1 MHLVLVG
8 LSHHQ
13 TPIEIREQLSCAE
26 HQLPLA
32 LATLASCQHVREA
45 VVLSTCNR
53 MEVYAIVEGETVETA
68 FGALRAYLSRFHQI
82 AETVFRPY
90 IYTKAEQDAAH
101 HLLRVA
107 AGLDSLVLGEGQ
119 ILGQVRTAL
128 RFGLQAGTVGS
139 GLNALFQQA
148 ILTGKRVQ
156 TETGLGRGAF
166 SIGHA
171 AVDLAHSIFDD
182 LSHASA
188 LILGAGKMS
197 ELTARHLVENG
208 VRFVVVANRTFE
220 KAERMAARLGGKAIH
235 YATFEEELVRTDI
248 VLSSTAAP
256 HPVLRRE
263 ILLPILRKRRGKPL
277 FLIDIAVPR
286 DIEPEVAD
294 LDNVFLYNIDD
305 LRAVVAE
312 EARGR
317 AAEAA
322 RAETLAAEETAKFAA
337 WYRTRQVSPVIAQM
351 QARMEAIRQK
361 DLAILRS
368 KLGSL
373 SEREW
378 QAVETATRAMMNR
391 ALREPILRLKQE
403 TERGTTPAEDAMQYD
418 LLTAAQE
425 LFGLEE
431 DGGQKA
437 TGEKIAANA
446 PVDSLSFAETLS
458 PEGEGIATAPVL
470 TSEGTEESV
479 VETEVARCYRQV

>member
-13 TPIEIREQLSCAE
+13 TPIEVRERLSCAE
-26 HQLPLA
+26 HQLPRA
-32 LATLASCQHVREA
+32 LATLASCQGVREA
-45 VVLSTCNR
+45 AVLSTCNR
-53 MEVYAIVEGETVETA
+53 MEVYAIVEGETVEAA
-68 FGALRAYLSRFHQI
+68 FGALRAYLSAFHQV
-82 AETVFRPY
+82 AESVFRPY
-90 IYTKAEQDAAH
+90 VYYKAEQDAAH
-101 HLLRVA
+101 HLMRVA
-107 AGLDSLVLGEGQ
+107 SGLDSLVLGEGQ
-119 ILGQVRTAL
+119 ILGQVRAAL
-128 RFGLQAGTVGS
+128 RFGLEAGTVGS
-139 GLNALFQQA
+139 GLNTLFQQA
-148 ILTGKRVQ
+148 IVTGKRVQ

-182 LSHASA
+182 LSHAST

-220 KAERMAARLGGKAIH
+220 KAERMAARLGGRAIH
-235 YATFEEELVRTDI
+235 YDTFEEELVRTDI

-256 HPVLRRE
+256 HPILRRE
-263 ILLPILRKRRGKPL
+263 TLRPILRRRRGKPL

-305 LRAVVAE
+305 LQAVVAE

-322 RAETLAAEETAKFAA
+322 RAETLADEETAKFTA

-351 QARMEAIRQK
+351 QARIEEIRQG
-361 DLAILRS
+361 DLAILRN

-378 QAVETATRAMMNR
+378 QAVEAATRAMMNKVM
-391 ALREPILRLKQE
+391 REPILRLKREAESDPPQ
-403 TERGTTPAEDAMQYD
+403 TENPERYD

-431 DGGQKA
+431 SEQQK
-437 TGEKIAANA
+437 TKKDRKT
-446 PVDSLSFAETLS
+446 DSLNS
-458 PEGEGIATAPVL
+458 PSTSLPLAAASSPAGEAITTSPLPA
-470 TSEGTEESV
+470 SEGTGESF
-479 VETEVARCYRQV
+479 VEAEVSR